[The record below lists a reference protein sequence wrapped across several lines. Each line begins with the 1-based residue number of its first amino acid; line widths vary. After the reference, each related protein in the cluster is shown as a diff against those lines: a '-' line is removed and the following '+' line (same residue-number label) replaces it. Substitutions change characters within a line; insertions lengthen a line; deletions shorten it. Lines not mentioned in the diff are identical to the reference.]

1 MHEPLCGLIASVW
14 KLTGR
19 KSVQLLLGLVLY
31 GVGMAL
37 IVRGELG
44 VTPWDVLT
52 QGLMNVIDLNFG
64 LVTLLVSIVVFA
76 LWVPLR
82 QRPGAGTIANLLVI
96 PIAVQV
102 SLWLLPV
109 GYPLW
114 ARIVLLVTGILA
126 IAVGSGLYIG
136 VHLGPGPRDGL
147 MTGLHERTGWPIGV
161 VRTLIEVSVVGV
173 GWMLGGNLGI
183 GTVIFAFGIGPLVQI
198 ALSWFSMRQRTEL
211 SV

>member
-1 MHEPLCGLIASVW
+1 VW